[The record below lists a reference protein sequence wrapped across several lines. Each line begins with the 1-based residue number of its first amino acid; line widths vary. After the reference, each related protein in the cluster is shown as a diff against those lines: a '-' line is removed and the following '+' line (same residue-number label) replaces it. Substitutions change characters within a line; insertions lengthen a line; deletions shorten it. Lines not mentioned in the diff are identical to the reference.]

1 VRPVSLLLVIQLAAG
16 ATILRVLLII
26 LVSILTGWLLA
37 YASIKSSIFESIY
50 IPVISSLESVPV
62 ITFFPVVLVIFVTRI
77 GGPLGT
83 ELASDFLV
91 LTAVVWNIWIAQYQA
106 FKTVPKELYEVTIN
120 HELGFFSK
128 MRRLYIP
135 FSMPKIAANLFPS
148 FADALFYITVSEV
161 FSIGAKS
168 FSVFGI
174 GSLIPLL
181 VASGDMYYVWVAMLT
196 LAVWVALITFIFRYI
211 ARFTVAKYG
220 LDTSAPIRR
229 RGKVNIMHTYQAW
242 NTLTGPMKRLSK
254 HFTSTF
260 KALPTRGNFGKRW
273 SALSSSRKYI
283 MVGISLLIAILL
295 LVEIALFVGSVPL
308 SYWGYLISYTP
319 VIIYNMAFD
328 YLRVAIIAIISLVI
342 AIFVGYYLAV
352 HQRAAL
358 TVFPA
363 IQIISAFPAPVYFP
377 LVFAATFGYMYAT
390 FPISSEIYV
399 LFLGFV
405 STFYYV
411 FYSFWMG
418 VQTIPSEF
426 WEIMENHELRF
437 FTRMRRIILPATF
450 PYLIAGLSST
460 IDSAWG
466 GLMIGEYW
474 PDIIRGKTL
483 EVNIGLMKMLDIF
496 TYQGRIGLAAWAS
509 FLFAI
514 VVTIFS
520 LFFTKKLMT
529 MAREKYVIEE
539 GVYAA

>member
-1 VRPVSLLLVIQLAAG
+1 MSVLLTIQLAAG
-16 ATILRVLLII
+16 ATMLRVLLII
-26 LVSILTGWLLA
+26 LASILSGWLLA
-37 YASIKSSIFESIY
+37 YASIKSSIFENIY

-128 MRRLYIP
+128 MRHLYVP

-161 FSIGAKS
+161 FSIGTKTYA
-168 FSVFGI
+168 VFGI
-174 GSLIPLL
+174 GSLIPKL
-181 VASGDMYYVWVAMLT
+181 VASGNMNYVWIAMLT
-196 LAVWVALITFIFRYI
+196 LAAWVAIFTYIFRRI
-211 ARFTVAKYG
+211 ARYSVAKYG
-220 LDTSAPIRR
+220 LDTAAPIRR
-229 RGKVNIMHTYQAW
+229 RGRVNIMYTYQAW
-242 NTLTGPMKRLSK
+242 NALTGPMKRLSK
-254 HFTSTF
+254 HFTSTI
-260 KALPTRGNFGKRW
+260 KVLPTRGSFGRTW
-273 SALSSSRKYI
+273 GALNSLKKYI
-283 MVGISLLIAILL
+283 IIGALLVIAAALFAEIAIY
-295 LVEIALFVGSVPL
+295 VVSVPL
-308 SYWGYLISYTP
+308 SYWGYLVSLTP
-319 VIIYNMAFD
+319 AIIYNMAID
-328 YLRVAIIAIISLVI
+328 YIRVAIIALISLVI

-352 HQRAAL
+352 HHRAA
-358 TVFPA
+358 TVAFPA
-363 IQIISAFPAPVYFP
+363 IQVISAFPAPVYFP
-377 LVFAATFGYMYAT
+377 LVFAATFGYMYAV
-390 FPISSEIYV
+390 FPLSSEIYV
-399 LFLGFV
+399 LFLGFI

-426 WEIMENHELRF
+426 WEIMENHELGF

-474 PDIIRGKTL
+474 PDIVNGKTL
-483 EVNIGLMKMLDIF
+483 EVHAGLMKMLDIF
-496 TYQGRIGLAAWAS
+496 TYQGRIGPAAWS
-509 FLFAI
+509 SLLFAI
-514 VVTIFS
+514 VVTVFS
-520 LFFTKKLMT
+520 LLFTKKMMT
-529 MAREKYVIEE
+529 IAREKYVIEE

>member
-1 VRPVSLLLVIQLAAG
+1 MNLLLIIQLAAG

-26 LVSILTGWLLA
+26 VVSILTGWLLA

-50 IPVISSLESVPV
+50 IPVISSMESVPV

-91 LTAVVWNIWIAQYQA
+91 MTAVVWNIWIAQYQS
-106 FKTVPKELYEVTIN
+106 FKTVPKELQEVTIN

-128 MRRLYIP
+128 MRRLYMP

-148 FADALFYITVSEV
+148 FADGLFYITVSEV
-161 FSIGAKS
+161 FSIGTKS

-174 GSLIPLL
+174 GSLIPRL

-196 LAVWVALITFIFRYI
+196 LAAWVAIITFVFRYI
-211 ARFTVAKYG
+211 ARFSVAKYG
-220 LDTSAPIRR
+220 LDTAAPIRR

-260 KALPTRGNFGKRW
+260 RVLPTRGSFGRRW

-283 MVGISLLIAILL
+283 MIGAFLFILIALL
-295 LVEIALFVGSVPL
+295 AEIALYVVSVPIG
-308 SYWGYLISYTP
+308 YWGYLISYTP
-319 VIIYNMAFD
+319 LILYNMAFD
-328 YLRVAIIAIISLVI
+328 YARVAIITLISLVI

-352 HQRAAL
+352 HQRAAV

-377 LVFAATFGYMYAT
+377 LVFAATFGYMYAV
-390 FPISSEIYV
+390 FPASSEIYV
-399 LFLGFV
+399 LFLGFI

-426 WEIMENHELRF
+426 WEIMENHELGF

-450 PYLIAGLSST
+450 PYLVAGLSST

-474 PDIIRGKTL
+474 PDIFSGKTL
-483 EVNIGLMKMLDIF
+483 EVHVGLMKMLDVF
-496 TYQGRIGLAAWAS
+496 TYQGRIGLAAWS
-509 FLFAI
+509 SLLFAI

>member
-1 VRPVSLLLVIQLAAG
+1 VRSVNLLLIIQLAAA
-16 ATILRVLLII
+16 ATILRVLFII
-26 LVSILTGWLLA
+26 LISILTGWLLA
-37 YASIKSSIFESIY
+37 YASIRSSIFESIY

-77 GGPLGT
+77 GGPVGT

-91 LTAVVWNIWIAQYQA
+91 FTAVVWNIWIAQYQA

-120 HELGFFSK
+120 HELGFFSR
-128 MRRLYIP
+128 MRHLYVP

-161 FSIGAKS
+161 FSIGTKS

-174 GSLIPLL
+174 GSLITRL
-181 VASGDMYYVWVAMLT
+181 VSLGNMYYVWVAMLT
-196 LAVWVALITFIFRYI
+196 LAVWVALLTFVFRYI
-211 ARFTVAKYG
+211 ARITVAKYG

-229 RGKVNIMHTYQAW
+229 RGKINIMHTYQAW

-260 KALPTRGNFGKRW
+260 RVLPTRGNFGRRW
-273 SALSSSRKYI
+273 NALSSSKRYI
-283 MVGISLLIAILL
+283 MAGVAAFILIILIT
-295 LVEIALFVGSVPL
+295 EIALFVSSLPL
-308 SYWGYLISYTP
+308 NYWGYLVSYTP
-319 VIIYNMAFD
+319 AIFYGMALD
-328 YLRVAIIAIISLVI
+328 YVRVAIIALISLVI
-342 AIFVGYYLAV
+342 AVFVGYYLAV
-352 HQRAAL
+352 HQRAAV
-358 TVFPA
+358 TAFPA
-363 IQIISAFPAPVYFP
+363 IQIITAFPAPVYFP
-377 LVFAATFGYMYAT
+377 LLFAATFGYMYAV
-390 FPISSEIYV
+390 FPMSSEIYV

-474 PDIIRGKTL
+474 PEIIDGKTL
-483 EVNIGLMKMLDIF
+483 EVNVGLMKMLDIF
-496 TYQGRIGLAAWAS
+496 TYQGKIGLAAWAS
-509 FLFAI
+509 LLFAI
-514 VVTIFS
+514 VVTVFS
-520 LFFTKKLMT
+520 ILFTKKLMT

>member
-1 VRPVSLLLVIQLAAG
+1 VSLLLIIQLAAV
-16 ATILRVLLII
+16 ATILRVLSII
-26 LVSILTGWLLA
+26 LISILSGWLLA
-37 YASIKSSIFESIY
+37 YASIRSSIFESIY

-128 MRRLYIP
+128 MRHLYVP

-161 FSIGAKS
+161 FSIGTKS

-174 GSLIPLL
+174 GSLISIL
-181 VASGDMYYVWVAMLT
+181 VNIGNMYYVWVAMLT
-196 LAVWVALITFIFRYI
+196 LAVWVALLTFVFRYI

-220 LDTSAPIRR
+220 LDTSTPIRR
-229 RGKVNIMHTYQAW
+229 RGRINIMHTYQAW

-260 KALPTRGNFGKRW
+260 RVLPTRGNFGRRW
-273 SALSSSRKYI
+273 STLSSSKRYI
-283 MVGISLLIAILL
+283 MAGLAVLILMILFA
-295 LVEIALFVGSVPL
+295 EIALFVTSLPL
-308 SYWGYLISYTP
+308 SYWGYLLSYTP
-319 VIIYNMAFD
+319 AIFYNMAFD
-328 YLRVAIIAIISLVI
+328 YVRVAIIALISLII

-352 HQRAAL
+352 HQRAAV

-377 LVFAATFGYMYAT
+377 LVFAATFGYMYAV
-390 FPISSEIYV
+390 FPMSSEIYV

-426 WEIMENHELRF
+426 WEIMENHELGF

-483 EVNIGLMKMLDIF
+483 EVNVGLMKMLDIF
-496 TYQGRIGLAAWAS
+496 TYQGKIGLAAWS
-509 FLFAI
+509 SLLFAV

-520 LFFTKKLMT
+520 IFFTKKLMT
-529 MAREKYVIEE
+529 VAREKYIIEE

>member
-1 VRPVSLLLVIQLAAG
+1 MSSVNLLLIIQLAVG

-26 LVSILTGWLLA
+26 LASILSGWLLA

-106 FKTVPKELYEVTIN
+106 FKTVPKELYEVTTN
-120 HELGFFSK
+120 HELGFLSK
-128 MRRLYIP
+128 MRHLYVP

-161 FSIGAKS
+161 FSIGTKS
-168 FSVFGI
+168 YAVFGI
-174 GSLIPLL
+174 GSLIPRLM
-181 VASGDMYYVWVAMLT
+181 ASGDMYYVWVAMLT
-196 LAVWVALITFIFRYI
+196 LVLWVAIITFIFRYI
-211 ARFTVAKYG
+211 ARFSVAKYG
-220 LDTSAPIRR
+220 LDTAAPIRR
-229 RGKVNIMHTYQAW
+229 RGKVNIMYTYQAW
-242 NTLTGPMKRLSK
+242 NALTGPMKRLSK
-254 HFTSTF
+254 HFTSTLRV
-260 KALPTRGNFGKRW
+260 LPTSGSFGRRW
-273 SALSSSRKYI
+273 GALSSFRKYI
-283 MVGISLLIAILL
+283 IMGISLLIAIVL
-295 LVEIALFVGSVPL
+295 LVEIALFAASVPL
-308 SYWGYLISYTP
+308 SYWAYLISYTP

-328 YLRVAIIAIISLVI
+328 YVRVAIIALISLVI
-342 AIFVGYYLAV
+342 AIFIGYYLAV
-352 HQRAAL
+352 HHRAAAAA
-358 TVFPA
+358 FPA
-363 IQIISAFPAPVYFP
+363 IQVISAFPAPVYFP
-377 LVFAATFGYMYAT
+377 LVFAATFGYMYAV
-390 FPISSEIYV
+390 FPLSSEIYV

-426 WEIMENHELRF
+426 WEIMENHELGF

-474 PDIIRGKTL
+474 PDIVKGRTL
-483 EVNIGLMKMLDIF
+483 EVNVGLMKMLDVF
-496 TYQGRIGLAAWAS
+496 TYQGRIGLAAWS
-509 FLFAI
+509 SLLFAI
-514 VVTIFS
+514 VVTVFS
-520 LFFTKKLMT
+520 LFFTKKMMS